1 MKQETLNKL
10 NQSFNGNQIKRRQGN
25 GGNYPYLEAHVII
38 QRLNESLGGDW
49 SFDIL
54 DYKILEREVIVQGKI
69 TCLTDTSITKTAFG
83 SSQIKRYEGTDK
95 IISLGDDL
103 KSASSD
109 SLKRAARLLGVGLH
123 LYFKDDPAR
132 QQQSRSSGNRQQP
145 QASNGGNGSNGGHS
159 GSNGGGNGS
168 NEISV
173 RQLKYIYRLG
183 RDNDANVQAIAQDS
197 FGRTVEEL
205 DKHEA
210 SDLIKKLQAA

>member
-10 NQSFNGNQIKRRQGN
+10 NQSFNSSQIKRRQGN
-25 GGNYPYLEAHVII
+25 GGNYPYIETHVVI
-38 QRLNESLGGDW
+38 QRLNEALGGEW

-54 DYKILEREVIVQGKI
+54 DYKILEREVIVQGKL

-132 QQQSRSSGNRQQP
+132 QHRSQGNGNSQQYAQG
-145 QASNGGNGSNGGHS
+145 NGGNGSNGGS
-159 GSNGGGNGS
+159 SNDGGGNGS
-168 NEISV
+168 NEVTV

-183 RDNDANVQAIAQDS
+183 RDNDANVQAIAQDR

-210 SDLIKKLQAA
+210 SDLIKSLQEAA